1 MEINHS
7 TRICIRI
14 FLVIYMNSYQSFPK
28 PLHGF
33 VSTSFLVVLS
43 HSNLS
48 HSTEA
53 SASWSNVR
61 FSFPLLPFPHLLSL
75 PFLAFPRLALPL
87 LTSPH
92 LCLHLPLPLCDSS
105 LPWLD
110 SPHFTSCLLPLAL
123 PYLLPF
129 ALPFTSSV
137 FCCPLLSSTEIFYP
151 LVYLGGKGG

>member
-14 FLVIYMNSYQSFPK
+14 FLVIYMNFYQSFPK

-61 FSFPLLPFPHLLSL
+61 FPFPLLPFPHLLSL
-75 PFLAFPRLALPL
+75 PFHALPCLSSPRLTFVFICLYL
-87 LTSPH
+87 YVTRLCLDLTHLTSP
-92 LCLHLPLPLCDSS
+92 LV
-105 LPWLD
+105 
-110 SPHFTSCLLPLAL
+110 SCLLPCLIFC
-123 PYLLPF
+123 LLPCL
-129 ALPFTSSV
+129 LPH
-137 FCCPLLSSTEIFYP
+137 LSSAVLSSPQRRFFIH
-151 LVYLGGKGG
+151 